1 MIFLNNHLKQIF
13 FTMLSVTIMLGAMP
27 NAVATANSGD
37 VAGLEHDRATAELA
51 ASLVLAKL
59 NDEIYAE
66 ADNSAPVFEAM
77 VADTAT
83 HAEPAVAKEKLK
95 DVYTSAIKEK
105 YREEAVVIL
114 DRLAAPKPRAEVF
127 GEEFL
132 ELAQLPPDELLSNA
146 IEHKYSGVFT
156 TARTRACK
164 EQAERLTATVRPT
177 EQEVDELSREE
188 LTARM
193 TERVAKA
200 QKETVFQENLG
211 FISEQL
217 VTPMLNEAYKQR
229 DEQRQYVERTSVD
242 GYAPSRIVKE
252 LQKKL
257 NDELARRRS
266 SAGEG
271 QHIYNCFPS
280 LTKQLDEISRKRAFR
295 LYEDKINTISLQ
307 LDAATVQ
314 RELDASPE
322 NHRKLEDSE
331 KYFMPMLQKQLCEQG
346 FQAIVNAAKPEERD
360 EVTTFIKGHD
370 ENAQQAPA
378 VARLKREL
386 TPLLKEVRKQCAQKQ
401 FEGMY
406 PELADGSWYPEASLV
421 DSVCETSNVKKT
433 LDNWRELIGLE
444 KFARVEQQRVIL
456 EETSKLVQDK
466 IVDGFDQGSE
476 ARTAQH
482 RLVDNTFPA
491 VRNEVKNMQQL
502 PPVEQIT
509 QIFISKVNSSWV
521 EERLIVV
528 QFPEGKEDDSRYV
541 ELFPSTIKKIELLS
555 KTLLEQL
562 EKEKQEEIKP
572 EEKPIEDPNETP
584 PEEKEK
590 ILLDCVIVFDRKGD
604 SMNGAVVLDGKRIAE
619 FTCPHNPDKFKQ
631 GRTGF
636 VNSVATALTQ
646 EVRKVAIDK
655 LVSITITIDVRDD
668 LVYYSAVSG
677 VSFKLR
683 NELMALGD
691 AIESLEIFDEAT
703 SAPTGK

>member
-1 MIFLNNHLKQIF
+1 MIKKRNFIGITFIVAFLITLFLPMAALAN
-13 FTMLSVTIMLGAMP
+13 GADA
-27 NAVATANSGD
+27 AVQ
-37 VAGLEHDRATAELA
+37 EHDRATAELA

-59 NDEIYAE
+59 NDEIYSE
-66 ADNSAPVFEAM
+66 ADNSTPVFEAM

-83 HAEPAVAKEKLK
+83 HAEPNVSKEKLQN
-95 DVYTSAIKEK
+95 VYTSAIKERYK
-105 YREEAVVIL
+105 EEAIVIL
-114 DRLAAPKPRAEVF
+114 DRLAAPKSRTEVF
-127 GEEFL
+127 GEAFL
-132 ELAQLPPDELLSNA
+132 ELAQQPSEELLVNA
-146 IEHKYSGVFT
+146 VEHKYSSVFT
-156 TARTRACK
+156 SARTRACK
-164 EQAERLTATVRPT
+164 EQAERLTATVRPS
-177 EQEVDELSREE
+177 EQEVDDLSREE
-188 LTARM
+188 LTSRM

-211 FISEQL
+211 FISEQI
-217 VTPMLNEAYKQR
+217 VAPMLNEAYKQR
-229 DEQRQYVERTSVD
+229 DEQRHYVERTSVD
-242 GYAPSRIVKE
+242 GYAPSRIVNE

-257 NDELARRRS
+257 DDELARRRS
-266 SAGEG
+266 SAKEG
-271 QHIYNCFPS
+271 QYIYNCFPS
-280 LTKQLDEISRKRAFR
+280 LKKQLEEIARNRAFR
-295 LYEDKINTISLQ
+295 LYEDKINTLALQ

-322 NHRKLEDSE
+322 KHRKLEDSE
-331 KYFMPMLQKQLCEQG
+331 KHFMPMLQKQLCEQA
-346 FQAIVNAAKPEERD
+346 FQAIINAAKPDERD
-360 EVTTFIKGHD
+360 EVTSFIKGHN
-370 ENAQQAPA
+370 EKAQQAPA

-406 PELADGSWYPEASLV
+406 SELADGSWYPAASLV
-421 DSVCETSNVKKT
+421 DSVCESPNFKKT
-433 LDNWRELIGLE
+433 LGNWRELIGLE

-456 EETSKLVQDK
+456 EETSKLVFDK

-476 ARTAQH
+476 ARSAQH

-491 VRNEVKNMQQL
+491 VRNEVKNMEQL

-509 QIFISKVNSSWV
+509 QIFSAKVSAAWT
-521 EERLIVV
+521 EERLIVI
-528 QFPEGKEDDSRYV
+528 QFPEGKEDDSRFS

-604 SMNGAVVLDGKRIAE
+604 SMNGAVLLSGKRIAE
-619 FTCPHNPDKFKQ
+619 FNCPHNPDKFKQ
-631 GRTGF
+631 GRTSF
-636 VNSVATALTQ
+636 VNSVAGALAQ
-646 EVRKVAIDK
+646 EVQKAAVDK
-655 LVSITITIDVRDD
+655 LVSLTVTIDVRDD

-683 NELMALGD
+683 RELEALGE
-691 AIESLEIFDEAT
+691 AIESLEIYDEAT
-703 SAPTGK
+703 SAPQGK

>member
-1 MIFLNNHLKQIF
+1 MIKKRNFIGITFIVAFLITLFLPMAALAN
-13 FTMLSVTIMLGAMP
+13 GADA
-27 NAVATANSGD
+27 AVQ
-37 VAGLEHDRATAELA
+37 EHDRATAELA

-59 NDEIYAE
+59 NEEIYSE
-66 ADNSAPVFEAM
+66 ADNSTPVFEAM

-83 HAEPAVAKEKLK
+83 HAEPNVSKEKLQN
-95 DVYTSAIKEK
+95 VYTSAIKERYK
-105 YREEAVVIL
+105 EEAIVIL
-114 DRLAAPKPRAEVF
+114 DRLAAPKSRAEVF
-127 GEEFL
+127 GEAFL
-132 ELAQLPPDELLSNA
+132 ELAQQPSEELLVNA
-146 IEHKYSGVFT
+146 VEHKYSSVFT
-156 TARTRACK
+156 SARTRACK
-164 EQAERLTATVRPT
+164 EQAERLTATVRPS
-177 EQEVDELSREE
+177 EQEVDDLSREE
-188 LTARM
+188 LTSRM

-211 FISEQL
+211 FISEQI
-217 VTPMLNEAYKQR
+217 VAPMLNEAYKQR
-229 DEQRQYVERTSVD
+229 DEQRHYVERTSVD
-242 GYAPSRIVKE
+242 GYAPSRIVNE

-257 NDELARRRS
+257 DDELARRRS
-266 SAGEG
+266 SAKEG
-271 QHIYNCFPS
+271 QYIYNCFPS
-280 LTKQLDEISRKRAFR
+280 LKKQLEEIARNRAFR
-295 LYEDKINTISLQ
+295 LYEDKINTLALQ

-322 NHRKLEDSE
+322 KHRKLEDSE
-331 KYFMPMLQKQLCEQG
+331 KHFMPMLQKQLCEQA
-346 FQAIVNAAKPEERD
+346 FQAIINAAKPDERD
-360 EVTTFIKGHD
+360 EVTSFIKGHN
-370 ENAQQAPA
+370 EKAQQAPA

-406 PELADGSWYPEASLV
+406 SELADGSWYPAASLV
-421 DSVCETSNVKKT
+421 DSVCESPNFKKT

-456 EETSKLVQDK
+456 EETSKLVFDK

-476 ARTAQH
+476 ARSAQH

-491 VRNEVKNMQQL
+491 VRNEVKNMEQL

-509 QIFISKVNSSWV
+509 QIFSAKVSAAWT
-521 EERLIVV
+521 EERLIVI
-528 QFPEGKEDDSRYV
+528 QFPEGKEDDSRFSK
-541 ELFPSTIKKIELLS
+541 LFPSTIKKIELLS

-590 ILLDCVIVFDRKGD
+590 ILLDCIIVFDRKGD
-604 SMNGAVVLDGKRIAE
+604 SMNGAVLLSGKRIAE
-619 FTCPHNPDKFKQ
+619 FNCPHNPDKFKQ

-636 VNSVATALTQ
+636 VNSVAGALAQ
-646 EVRKVAIDK
+646 EVQKAAVDK
-655 LVSITITIDVRDD
+655 LVSLTVTIDVRDD

-683 NELMALGD
+683 RELEALGE
-691 AIESLEIFDEAT
+691 AIESLEIYDEAT
-703 SAPTGK
+703 SAPQGK

>member
-1 MIFLNNHLKQIF
+1 MIKKRNFIGITFIVAFLITLFLPMAALAN
-13 FTMLSVTIMLGAMP
+13 GADA
-27 NAVATANSGD
+27 AVQ
-37 VAGLEHDRATAELA
+37 EHDRATAELA

-59 NDEIYAE
+59 NDEIYSE
-66 ADNSAPVFEAM
+66 ADNSTPVFEAM

-83 HAEPAVAKEKLK
+83 HAEPNVSKEKLQN
-95 DVYTSAIKEK
+95 VYTSAIKERYK
-105 YREEAVVIL
+105 EEAIVIL
-114 DRLAAPKPRAEVF
+114 DRLAAPKSCAEVF
-127 GEEFL
+127 GEAFL
-132 ELAQLPPDELLSNA
+132 ELAQQPSEELLVNA
-146 IEHKYSGVFT
+146 VEHKYSSVFT
-156 TARTRACK
+156 SARTRACK
-164 EQAERLTATVRPT
+164 EQAERLTATVRPS
-177 EQEVDELSREE
+177 EQEVDDLSREE
-188 LTARM
+188 LTSRM

-211 FISEQL
+211 FISEQI
-217 VTPMLNEAYKQR
+217 VAPMLNEAYKQR
-229 DEQRQYVERTSVD
+229 DEQRHYVERTSVD
-242 GYAPSRIVKE
+242 GYAPSRIVNE

-257 NDELARRRS
+257 DDELARRRS
-266 SAGEG
+266 SAKEG
-271 QHIYNCFPS
+271 QYIYNCFPS
-280 LTKQLDEISRKRAFR
+280 LKKQLEEIARNRAFR
-295 LYEDKINTISLQ
+295 LYEDKINTLALQ

-322 NHRKLEDSE
+322 KHRKLEDSE
-331 KYFMPMLQKQLCEQG
+331 KHFMPMLQKQLCEQA
-346 FQAIVNAAKPEERD
+346 FQAIINAAKPDERD
-360 EVTTFIKGHD
+360 EVTSFIKGHN
-370 ENAQQAPA
+370 EKVQQAPA

-406 PELADGSWYPEASLV
+406 SELADGSWYPAASLV
-421 DSVCETSNVKKT
+421 DSVCESPNFKKT

-456 EETSKLVQDK
+456 EETSKLVFDK

-476 ARTAQH
+476 ARSAQH

-491 VRNEVKNMQQL
+491 VRNEVKNMEQL

-509 QIFISKVNSSWV
+509 QIFSAKVSAAWT
-521 EERLIVV
+521 EERLIVI
-528 QFPEGKEDDSRYV
+528 QFPEGKEDDSRFS

-604 SMNGAVVLDGKRIAE
+604 SMNGAVLLSGKRIAE
-619 FTCPHNPDKFKQ
+619 FNCPHNPDKFKQ
-631 GRTGF
+631 GRTSF
-636 VNSVATALTQ
+636 VNSVAGALAQ
-646 EVRKVAIDK
+646 EVQKAAVDK
-655 LVSITITIDVRDD
+655 LVSLTVTIDVRDD

-683 NELMALGD
+683 RELEALGE
-691 AIESLEIFDEAT
+691 AIESLEIYDEAT
-703 SAPTGK
+703 SAPQGK

>member
-1 MIFLNNHLKQIF
+1 MIKKRNFIGITFIVAFLITLFLPMAALAN
-13 FTMLSVTIMLGAMP
+13 GADA
-27 NAVATANSGD
+27 AVQ
-37 VAGLEHDRATAELA
+37 EHDRATAELA

-59 NDEIYAE
+59 NDEIYSE
-66 ADNSAPVFEAM
+66 ADNSTPVFEAM

-83 HAEPAVAKEKLK
+83 HAEPNVSKEKLQN
-95 DVYTSAIKEK
+95 VYTSAIKERYK
-105 YREEAVVIL
+105 EEAIVIL
-114 DRLAAPKPRAEVF
+114 DRLAAPKSRAEVF
-127 GEEFL
+127 GEAFL
-132 ELAQLPPDELLSNA
+132 ELAQQPSEELLVNA
-146 IEHKYSGVFT
+146 VEHKYSSVFT
-156 TARTRACK
+156 SARTRACK
-164 EQAERLTATVRPT
+164 EQAERLTATVRPS
-177 EQEVDELSREE
+177 EQEVDDLSREE
-188 LTARM
+188 LTSRM

-211 FISEQL
+211 FISEQI
-217 VTPMLNEAYKQR
+217 VAPMLNEAYKQR
-229 DEQRQYVERTSVD
+229 DEQRHYVERTSVD
-242 GYAPSRIVKE
+242 GYAPSRIVNE

-257 NDELARRRS
+257 DDELARRRS
-266 SAGEG
+266 SAKEG
-271 QHIYNCFPS
+271 QYIYNCFPS
-280 LTKQLDEISRKRAFR
+280 LKKQLEEIARNRAFR
-295 LYEDKINTISLQ
+295 LYEDKINTLALQ

-322 NHRKLEDSE
+322 KHRKLEDSE
-331 KYFMPMLQKQLCEQG
+331 KHFMPMLQKQLCEQA
-346 FQAIVNAAKPEERD
+346 FQAIINAAKPDERD
-360 EVTTFIKGHD
+360 EVTSFIKGYN
-370 ENAQQAPA
+370 EKAQQAPA

-406 PELADGSWYPEASLV
+406 SELADGSWYPAASLV
-421 DSVCETSNVKKT
+421 DSVCESPNFKKT

-456 EETSKLVQDK
+456 EETSKLVFDK

-476 ARTAQH
+476 ARSAQH

-491 VRNEVKNMQQL
+491 VRNEVKNMEQL

-509 QIFISKVNSSWV
+509 QIFSAKVSAAWT
-521 EERLIVV
+521 EERLIVI
-528 QFPEGKEDDSRYV
+528 QFPEGKEDDSRFS

-604 SMNGAVVLDGKRIAE
+604 SMNGAVLLSGKRIAE
-619 FTCPHNPDKFKQ
+619 FNCPHNPDKFKQ

-636 VNSVATALTQ
+636 VNSVAGALAQ
-646 EVRKVAIDK
+646 EVQKAAVDK
-655 LVSITITIDVRDD
+655 LVSLTVTIDVRDD

-683 NELMALGD
+683 RELEALGE
-691 AIESLEIFDEAT
+691 AIESLEIYDEAT
-703 SAPTGK
+703 SAPQGK

>member
-1 MIFLNNHLKQIF
+1 MIKKRNFIGITFIVAFLITLFLPMAALAN
-13 FTMLSVTIMLGAMP
+13 GADA
-27 NAVATANSGD
+27 AVQ
-37 VAGLEHDRATAELA
+37 EHDRATAELA

-59 NDEIYAE
+59 NDEIYSE
-66 ADNSAPVFEAM
+66 ADNSTPVFEAM

-83 HAEPAVAKEKLK
+83 HAEPNVSKEKLQN
-95 DVYTSAIKEK
+95 VYTSAIKERYK
-105 YREEAVVIL
+105 EEAIVIL
-114 DRLAAPKPRAEVF
+114 DRLAAPKSRAEVF
-127 GEEFL
+127 GEAFL
-132 ELAQLPPDELLSNA
+132 ELAQQPSEELLVNA
-146 IEHKYSGVFT
+146 VEHKYSSVFT
-156 TARTRACK
+156 SARTRACK
-164 EQAERLTATVRPT
+164 EQAERLTATVRPS
-177 EQEVDELSREE
+177 EQEVDDLSREE
-188 LTARM
+188 LTSRM

-211 FISEQL
+211 FISEQI
-217 VTPMLNEAYKQR
+217 VAPMLNEAYKQR
-229 DEQRQYVERTSVD
+229 DEQRHYVERTSVD
-242 GYAPSRIVKE
+242 GYAPSRIVNE

-257 NDELARRRS
+257 DDELARRRS
-266 SAGEG
+266 SAKEG
-271 QHIYNCFPS
+271 QYIYNCFPS
-280 LTKQLDEISRKRAFR
+280 LKKQLEEIARNRAFR
-295 LYEDKINTISLQ
+295 LYEDKINTLALQ

-322 NHRKLEDSE
+322 KHRKLEDSE
-331 KYFMPMLQKQLCEQG
+331 KHFMPMLQKQLCEQA
-346 FQAIVNAAKPEERD
+346 FQAIINAAKPDERD
-360 EVTTFIKGHD
+360 EVTSFIKGHN
-370 ENAQQAPA
+370 EKAQQAPA

-406 PELADGSWYPEASLV
+406 SELADGSWYPAASLV
-421 DSVCETSNVKKT
+421 DSVCESPNFKKT

-456 EETSKLVQDK
+456 EETSKLVFDK

-476 ARTAQH
+476 ARSAQH

-491 VRNEVKNMQQL
+491 VRNEVKNMEQL

-509 QIFISKVNSSWV
+509 QIFSAKVSAAWT
-521 EERLIVV
+521 EERLIVI
-528 QFPEGKEDDSRYV
+528 QFPEGKEDDSRFS

-604 SMNGAVVLDGKRIAE
+604 SMNGAVLLSGKRIAE
-619 FTCPHNPDKFKQ
+619 FNCPHNPDKFKQ

-636 VNSVATALTQ
+636 VNSVAGALAQ
-646 EVRKVAIDK
+646 EVQKAAVDK
-655 LVSITITIDVRDD
+655 LVSLTVTIDVRDD

-683 NELMALGD
+683 RELEALGE
-691 AIESLEIFDEAT
+691 AIESLEIYDEAT
-703 SAPTGK
+703 SAPQGK

>member
-1 MIFLNNHLKQIF
+1 MIKKRNFIGITFIVAFLITLFLPMAALAN
-13 FTMLSVTIMLGAMP
+13 GADA
-27 NAVATANSGD
+27 AVQ
-37 VAGLEHDRATAELA
+37 EHDRATAELA

-59 NDEIYAE
+59 NDEIYSE
-66 ADNSAPVFEAM
+66 ADNSTPVFEAM

-83 HAEPAVAKEKLK
+83 HAEPNVSKEKLQN
-95 DVYTSAIKEK
+95 VYTSAIKERYK
-105 YREEAVVIL
+105 EEAIVIL
-114 DRLAAPKPRAEVF
+114 DRLAAPKSRTEVF
-127 GEEFL
+127 GEAFL
-132 ELAQLPPDELLSNA
+132 ELAQQPSEELLVNA
-146 IEHKYSGVFT
+146 VEHKYSSVFT
-156 TARTRACK
+156 SARTRACK
-164 EQAERLTATVRPT
+164 EQAERLTATVRPS
-177 EQEVDELSREE
+177 EQEVDDLSREE
-188 LTARM
+188 LTSRM

-211 FISEQL
+211 FISEQI
-217 VTPMLNEAYKQR
+217 VAPMLNEAYKQR
-229 DEQRQYVERTSVD
+229 DEQRHYVERTSVD
-242 GYAPSRIVKE
+242 GYAPSRIVNE

-257 NDELARRRS
+257 DDELARRRS
-266 SAGEG
+266 SAKEG
-271 QHIYNCFPS
+271 QYIYNCFPS
-280 LTKQLDEISRKRAFR
+280 LKKQLEEIARNRAFR
-295 LYEDKINTISLQ
+295 LYEDKINTLALQ

-322 NHRKLEDSE
+322 KHRKLEDSE
-331 KYFMPMLQKQLCEQG
+331 KHFMPMLQKQLCEQA
-346 FQAIVNAAKPEERD
+346 FQAIINAAKPDERD
-360 EVTTFIKGHD
+360 EVTSFIKGHN
-370 ENAQQAPA
+370 EKAQQAPA

-406 PELADGSWYPEASLV
+406 SELADGSWYPAASLV
-421 DSVCETSNVKKT
+421 DSVCESPNFKKT

-456 EETSKLVQDK
+456 EETSKLVFDK

-476 ARTAQH
+476 ARSAQH

-491 VRNEVKNMQQL
+491 VRNEVKNMEQL

-509 QIFISKVNSSWV
+509 QIFSAKVSAAWT
-521 EERLIVV
+521 EERLIVI
-528 QFPEGKEDDSRYV
+528 QFPEGKEDDSRFSK
-541 ELFPSTIKKIELLS
+541 LFPSTIKKIELLS

-604 SMNGAVVLDGKRIAE
+604 SMNGAVLLSGKRIAE
-619 FTCPHNPDKFKQ
+619 FNCPHNPDKFKQ
-631 GRTGF
+631 GRTSF
-636 VNSVATALTQ
+636 VNSVAGALAQ
-646 EVRKVAIDK
+646 EVQKAAVDK
-655 LVSITITIDVRDD
+655 LVSLTVTIDVRDD

-683 NELMALGD
+683 RELEALGE
-691 AIESLEIFDEAT
+691 AIESLEIYDEAT
-703 SAPTGK
+703 SAPQGK

>member
-1 MIFLNNHLKQIF
+1 MIKKRNFIGITFIVAFLITLFLPMAALAN
-13 FTMLSVTIMLGAMP
+13 GADA
-27 NAVATANSGD
+27 AVQ
-37 VAGLEHDRATAELA
+37 EHDRATAELA

-59 NDEIYAE
+59 NDEIYSE
-66 ADNSAPVFEAM
+66 ADNSTPVFEAM

-83 HAEPAVAKEKLK
+83 HAEPNVSKEKLQN
-95 DVYTSAIKEK
+95 VYTSAIKERYK
-105 YREEAVVIL
+105 EEAIVIL
-114 DRLAAPKPRAEVF
+114 DRLAAPKSRAEVF
-127 GEEFL
+127 GEAFL
-132 ELAQLPPDELLSNA
+132 ELAQQPSEELLVNA
-146 IEHKYSGVFT
+146 VEHKYSSVFT
-156 TARTRACK
+156 SARTRACK
-164 EQAERLTATVRPT
+164 EQAERLTATVRPS
-177 EQEVDELSREE
+177 EQEVDDLSREE
-188 LTARM
+188 LTSRM

-211 FISEQL
+211 FISEQI
-217 VTPMLNEAYKQR
+217 VAPMLNEAYKQR
-229 DEQRQYVERTSVD
+229 DEQRHYVERTSVD
-242 GYAPSRIVKE
+242 GYAPSRIVNE

-257 NDELARRRS
+257 DDELARRRS
-266 SAGEG
+266 SAKEG
-271 QHIYNCFPS
+271 QYIYNCFPS
-280 LTKQLDEISRKRAFR
+280 LKKQLEEIARNRAFR
-295 LYEDKINTISLQ
+295 LYEDKINTLALQ

-322 NHRKLEDSE
+322 KHRKLEDSE
-331 KYFMPMLQKQLCEQG
+331 KHFMPMLQKQLCEQA
-346 FQAIVNAAKPEERD
+346 FQAIINAAKPDERD
-360 EVTTFIKGHD
+360 EVTSFIKGHN
-370 ENAQQAPA
+370 EKAQQAPA

-406 PELADGSWYPEASLV
+406 SELADGSWYPAASLV
-421 DSVCETSNVKKT
+421 DSVCESPNFKKT

-456 EETSKLVQDK
+456 EETSKLVFDK

-476 ARTAQH
+476 ARSAQH

-491 VRNEVKNMQQL
+491 VRNEVKNMEQL

-509 QIFISKVNSSWV
+509 QIFSAKVSAAWT
-521 EERLIVV
+521 EERLIVI
-528 QFPEGKEDDSRYV
+528 QFPEGKEDDSRFS

-604 SMNGAVVLDGKRIAE
+604 SMNGAVLLSGKRIAE
-619 FTCPHNPDKFKQ
+619 FNCPHNPDKFKQ
-631 GRTGF
+631 GRTSF
-636 VNSVATALTQ
+636 VNSVAGALAQ
-646 EVRKVAIDK
+646 EVQKAAVDK
-655 LVSITITIDVRDD
+655 LVSLTVTIDVRDD

-683 NELMALGD
+683 RELEALGE
-691 AIESLEIFDEAT
+691 AIESLEIYDEAT
-703 SAPTGK
+703 SAPQGK

>member
-1 MIFLNNHLKQIF
+1 MIKKRNFIGITFIVAFLITLFLPMAALAN
-13 FTMLSVTIMLGAMP
+13 GADA
-27 NAVATANSGD
+27 AVQ
-37 VAGLEHDRATAELA
+37 EHDRATAELA

-59 NDEIYAE
+59 NDEIYSE
-66 ADNSAPVFEAM
+66 ADNSTPVFEAM

-83 HAEPAVAKEKLK
+83 HAEPNVSKEKLQN
-95 DVYTSAIKEK
+95 VYTSAIKERYK
-105 YREEAVVIL
+105 EEAIVIL
-114 DRLAAPKPRAEVF
+114 DRLAAPKSRAEVF
-127 GEEFL
+127 GEAFL
-132 ELAQLPPDELLSNA
+132 ELAQQPSEELLVNA
-146 IEHKYSGVFT
+146 VEHKYSSVFT
-156 TARTRACK
+156 SARTRACK
-164 EQAERLTATVRPT
+164 EQADRLTATVRPS
-177 EQEVDELSREE
+177 EQEVDDLSREE
-188 LTARM
+188 LTSRM

-211 FISEQL
+211 FISEQI
-217 VTPMLNEAYKQR
+217 VAPMLNEAYKQR
-229 DEQRQYVERTSVD
+229 DEQRHYVERTSVD
-242 GYAPSRIVKE
+242 GYAPSRIVNE

-257 NDELARRRS
+257 DDELARRRS
-266 SAGEG
+266 SAKEG
-271 QHIYNCFPS
+271 QYIYNCFPS
-280 LTKQLDEISRKRAFR
+280 LKKQLEEIARNRAFR
-295 LYEDKINTISLQ
+295 LYEDKINTLALL

-322 NHRKLEDSE
+322 KHRKLEDSE
-331 KYFMPMLQKQLCEQG
+331 KHFMPMLQKQLCEQA
-346 FQAIVNAAKPEERD
+346 FQAIINAAKPDERD
-360 EVTTFIKGHD
+360 EVTSFIKGHN
-370 ENAQQAPA
+370 EKAQQAPA

-406 PELADGSWYPEASLV
+406 SELADGSWYPAASLV
-421 DSVCETSNVKKT
+421 DSVCESPNFKKT
-433 LDNWRELIGLE
+433 LGNWRELIGLE

-456 EETSKLVQDK
+456 EETSKLVFDK

-476 ARTAQH
+476 ARSAQH

-491 VRNEVKNMQQL
+491 VRNEVKNMEQL

-509 QIFISKVNSSWV
+509 QIFSAKVSAAWT
-521 EERLIVV
+521 EERLIVI
-528 QFPEGKEDDSRYV
+528 QFPEGKEDDSRFS

-604 SMNGAVVLDGKRIAE
+604 SMNGAVLLSGKRIAE
-619 FTCPHNPDKFKQ
+619 FNCPHNPDKFKQ

-636 VNSVATALTQ
+636 VNSVAGALAQ
-646 EVRKVAIDK
+646 EVQKAAVDK
-655 LVSITITIDVRDD
+655 LVSLTVTIDVRDD

-683 NELMALGD
+683 RELEALGE
-691 AIESLEIFDEAT
+691 AIESLEIYDEAT
-703 SAPTGK
+703 SAPQGK

>member
-1 MIFLNNHLKQIF
+1 MIFLNKQKRW
-13 FTMLSVTIMLGAMP
+13 LSVAVLAMAIVFGYVP
-27 NAVATANSGD
+27 KAFAAANGGD
-37 VAGLEHDRATAELA
+37 AAGLEHDRATAELA

-59 NDEIYAE
+59 NDEIYSE
-66 ADNSAPVFEAM
+66 ADNSTPVFEAM

-83 HAEPAVAKEKLK
+83 HAEPNVSKEKLQN
-95 DVYTSAIKEK
+95 VYTSAIKERYK
-105 YREEAVVIL
+105 EEAIVIL
-114 DRLAAPKPRAEVF
+114 DRLAAPKSRAEVF

-132 ELAQLPPDELLSNA
+132 HAAQLPSDELLTNA
-146 IEHKYSGVFT
+146 VQQKYSNVFT
-156 TARTRACK
+156 AARTRACK
-164 EQAERLTATVRPT
+164 EQAERLTATVRPS
-177 EQEVDELSREE
+177 EQEVDDLSREE
-188 LTARM
+188 LTSRM

-211 FISEQL
+211 FISEQI
-217 VTPMLNEAYKQR
+217 VAPMLNEAYKQR
-229 DEQRQYVERTSVD
+229 DEQRHYVERTSVD
-242 GYAPSRIVKE
+242 GYAPSRIVNE

-257 NDELARRRS
+257 DDELARRRS
-266 SAGEG
+266 SAKEG
-271 QHIYNCFPS
+271 QYIYNCFPS
-280 LTKQLDEISRKRAFR
+280 LKKQLEEIARNRAFR
-295 LYEDKINTISLQ
+295 LYEDKINTLALQ

-322 NHRKLEDSE
+322 KHRKLEDSE
-331 KYFMPMLQKQLCEQG
+331 KHFMPMLQKQLCEQA
-346 FQAIVNAAKPEERD
+346 FQAIINAAKPDERD
-360 EVTTFIKGHD
+360 EVTSFIKGHN
-370 ENAQQAPA
+370 EKAQQAPA

-406 PELADGSWYPEASLV
+406 SELADGSWYPAASLV
-421 DSVCETSNVKKT
+421 DSVCESPNFKKT
-433 LDNWRELIGLE
+433 LGNWRELIGLE

-456 EETSKLVQDK
+456 EETSKLVFDK

-476 ARTAQH
+476 ARSAQH

-491 VRNEVKNMQQL
+491 VRNEVKNMEQL

-509 QIFISKVNSSWV
+509 QIFSAKVSAAWT
-521 EERLIVV
+521 EERLIVI
-528 QFPEGKEDDSRYV
+528 QFPEGKEDDSRFS

-604 SMNGAVVLDGKRIAE
+604 SMNGAVLLSGKRIAE
-619 FTCPHNPDKFKQ
+619 FNCPHNPDKFKQ

-636 VNSVATALTQ
+636 VNSVAGALAQ
-646 EVRKVAIDK
+646 EVQKAAVDK
-655 LVSITITIDVRDD
+655 LVSLTVTIDVRDD

-683 NELMALGD
+683 RELEALGE
-691 AIESLEIFDEAT
+691 AIESLEIYDEAT
-703 SAPTGK
+703 SAPQGK

>member
-1 MIFLNNHLKQIF
+1 MIKKRNFIGITFIVAFLITLVLPMAALAN
-13 FTMLSVTIMLGAMP
+13 GADA
-27 NAVATANSGD
+27 AVQ
-37 VAGLEHDRATAELA
+37 EHDRATAELA

-59 NDEIYAE
+59 NDEIYSE
-66 ADNSAPVFEAM
+66 ADNSTPVFEAM

-83 HAEPAVAKEKLK
+83 HAEPNVSKEKLQN
-95 DVYTSAIKEK
+95 VYTSAIKERYK
-105 YREEAVVIL
+105 EEAIVIL
-114 DRLAAPKPRAEVF
+114 DRLAAPKSRAEVF
-127 GEEFL
+127 GEAFL
-132 ELAQLPPDELLSNA
+132 VLAQQPSEELLVNA
-146 IEHKYSGVFT
+146 VEHKYSSVFT
-156 TARTRACK
+156 SARTRACK
-164 EQAERLTATVRPT
+164 EQAERLTATVRPS
-177 EQEVDELSREE
+177 EQEVDDLSREE
-188 LTARM
+188 LTSRM

-211 FISEQL
+211 FISEQI
-217 VTPMLNEAYKQR
+217 VAPKLNEAYKQR
-229 DEQRQYVERTSVD
+229 DEQRHYVERTSVD
-242 GYAPSRIVKE
+242 GYAPSRIVNE

-257 NDELARRRS
+257 DDELARRRS
-266 SAGEG
+266 SAKEG
-271 QHIYNCFPS
+271 QYIYNCFPS
-280 LTKQLDEISRKRAFR
+280 LKKQLEEIARNRAFR
-295 LYEDKINTISLQ
+295 LYEDKINTLALQ

-322 NHRKLEDSE
+322 KHRKLEDSE
-331 KYFMPMLQKQLCEQG
+331 KHFMPMLQKQLCEQA
-346 FQAIVNAAKPEERD
+346 FQAIINAAKPDERD
-360 EVTTFIKGHD
+360 EVTSFIKGHN
-370 ENAQQAPA
+370 EKAQQAPA

-406 PELADGSWYPEASLV
+406 SELADGSWYPAASLV
-421 DSVCETSNVKKT
+421 DSVCESPNFKKT

-456 EETSKLVQDK
+456 EETSKLVFDK

-476 ARTAQH
+476 ARSAQH

-491 VRNEVKNMQQL
+491 VRNEVKNMEQL

-509 QIFISKVNSSWV
+509 QIFSAKVSAAWT
-521 EERLIVV
+521 EERLIVI
-528 QFPEGKEDDSRYV
+528 QFPEGKEDDSRFSK
-541 ELFPSTIKKIELLS
+541 LFPSTIKKIELLS

-604 SMNGAVVLDGKRIAE
+604 SMNGAVLLSGKRIAE
-619 FTCPHNPDKFKQ
+619 FNCPHNPDKFKQ

-636 VNSVATALTQ
+636 VNSVAGALAQ
-646 EVRKVAIDK
+646 EVQKAAVDK
-655 LVSITITIDVRDD
+655 LVSLTVTIDVRDD

-683 NELMALGD
+683 RELEALGE
-691 AIESLEIFDEAT
+691 AIESLEIYDEAT
-703 SAPTGK
+703 SAPQGK

>member
-1 MIFLNNHLKQIF
+1 MIKKRNFIGITFIVAFLITLFLPMAALAN
-13 FTMLSVTIMLGAMP
+13 GADA
-27 NAVATANSGD
+27 AVQ
-37 VAGLEHDRATAELA
+37 EHDRATAELA

-59 NDEIYAE
+59 NDEIYSE
-66 ADNSAPVFEAM
+66 ADNSTPVFEAM

-83 HAEPAVAKEKLK
+83 HAEPNVSKEKLQN
-95 DVYTSAIKEK
+95 VYTSAIKERYK
-105 YREEAVVIL
+105 EEAIVIL
-114 DRLAAPKPRAEVF
+114 DRLAAPKSRAEVF
-127 GEEFL
+127 GEAFL
-132 ELAQLPPDELLSNA
+132 ELAQQPSEELLVNA
-146 IEHKYSGVFT
+146 VEHKYSSVFT
-156 TARTRACK
+156 SARTRACK
-164 EQAERLTATVRPT
+164 EQAERLTATVRPS
-177 EQEVDELSREE
+177 EQEVDDLSREE
-188 LTARM
+188 LTSRM

-211 FISEQL
+211 FISEQI
-217 VTPMLNEAYKQR
+217 VAPMLNEAYKQR
-229 DEQRQYVERTSVD
+229 DEQRHYVERTSVD
-242 GYAPSRIVKE
+242 GYAPSRIVNE

-257 NDELARRRS
+257 DDELARRRS
-266 SAGEG
+266 SAKEG
-271 QHIYNCFPS
+271 QYIYNCFPS
-280 LTKQLDEISRKRAFR
+280 LKKQLEEIARNRAFR
-295 LYEDKINTISLQ
+295 LYEDKINTLALQ

-322 NHRKLEDSE
+322 KHRKLEDSE
-331 KYFMPMLQKQLCEQG
+331 KHFMPMLQKQLCEQA
-346 FQAIVNAAKPEERD
+346 FQAIINAAKPDERD
-360 EVTTFIKGHD
+360 EVTSFIKGHN
-370 ENAQQAPA
+370 EKAQQAPA

-406 PELADGSWYPEASLV
+406 SELADGSWYPAASLV
-421 DSVCETSNVKKT
+421 DSVCESPNFKKT

-456 EETSKLVQDK
+456 EETSKLVFDK

-476 ARTAQH
+476 ARSAQH

-491 VRNEVKNMQQL
+491 VRNEVKNMEQL

-509 QIFISKVNSSWV
+509 QIFSAKVSAAWT
-521 EERLIVV
+521 EERLIVI
-528 QFPEGKEDDSRYV
+528 QFPEGKEDDSRFSK
-541 ELFPSTIKKIELLS
+541 LFPSTIKKIELLS

-572 EEKPIEDPNETP
+572 EEKPIEDPNDTP

-604 SMNGAVVLDGKRIAE
+604 SMNGAVLLSGKRIAE
-619 FTCPHNPDKFKQ
+619 FNCPHNPDKFKQ

-636 VNSVATALTQ
+636 VNSVAGALAQ
-646 EVRKVAIDK
+646 EVQKAAVDK
-655 LVSITITIDVRDD
+655 LVSLTVTIDVRDD

-683 NELMALGD
+683 RELEALGE
-691 AIESLEIFDEAT
+691 AIESLEIYDEAT
-703 SAPTGK
+703 SAPQGK

>member
-1 MIFLNNHLKQIF
+1 MIKKRNFIGITFIVAFLITLFLPMAALAN
-13 FTMLSVTIMLGAMP
+13 GADA
-27 NAVATANSGD
+27 AVQ
-37 VAGLEHDRATAELA
+37 EHDRATAELA

-59 NDEIYAE
+59 NDEIYSE
-66 ADNSAPVFEAM
+66 ADNSTPVFEAM

-83 HAEPAVAKEKLK
+83 HAEPNVSKEKLQN
-95 DVYTSAIKEK
+95 VYTSAIKERYK
-105 YREEAVVIL
+105 EEAIVIL
-114 DRLAAPKPRAEVF
+114 DRLAAPKSRAEVF
-127 GEEFL
+127 GEAFL
-132 ELAQLPPDELLSNA
+132 ELAQQPSEELLVNA
-146 IEHKYSGVFT
+146 VEHKYSSVFT
-156 TARTRACK
+156 SARTRACK
-164 EQAERLTATVRPT
+164 EQAERLTATVRPS
-177 EQEVDELSREE
+177 EQEVDDLSREE
-188 LTARM
+188 LTSRM

-211 FISEQL
+211 FISEQI
-217 VTPMLNEAYKQR
+217 VAPMLNEAYKQR
-229 DEQRQYVERTSVD
+229 DEQRHYVERTSVD
-242 GYAPSRIVKE
+242 GYAPSRIVNE

-257 NDELARRRS
+257 DDELARRRS
-266 SAGEG
+266 SAKEG
-271 QHIYNCFPS
+271 QYIYNCFPS
-280 LTKQLDEISRKRAFR
+280 LKKQLEEIARNRAFR
-295 LYEDKINTISLQ
+295 LYEDKINTLALQ

-322 NHRKLEDSE
+322 KHRKLEDSE
-331 KYFMPMLQKQLCEQG
+331 KHFMPMLQKQLCEQA
-346 FQAIVNAAKPEERD
+346 FQAIINAAKPDERD
-360 EVTTFIKGHD
+360 EVTSFIKGHN
-370 ENAQQAPA
+370 EKAQQAPA

-406 PELADGSWYPEASLV
+406 SELADGSWYPAASLV
-421 DSVCETSNVKKT
+421 DSVCESPNFKKT

-444 KFARVEQQRVIL
+444 KFARVEEQRVIL
-456 EETSKLVQDK
+456 EETSKLVFDK

-476 ARTAQH
+476 ARSAQH

-491 VRNEVKNMQQL
+491 VRNEVKNMEQL

-509 QIFISKVNSSWV
+509 QIFSAKVSAAWT
-521 EERLIVV
+521 EERLIVI
-528 QFPEGKEDDSRYV
+528 QFPEGKEDDSRFS

-604 SMNGAVVLDGKRIAE
+604 SMNGAVLLSGKRIAE
-619 FTCPHNPDKFKQ
+619 FNCPHNPDKFKQ
-631 GRTGF
+631 GRTSF
-636 VNSVATALTQ
+636 VNSVAGALAQ
-646 EVRKVAIDK
+646 EVQKAAVDK
-655 LVSITITIDVRDD
+655 LVSLTVTIDVRDD

-683 NELMALGD
+683 RELEALGE
-691 AIESLEIFDEAT
+691 AIESLEIYDEAT
-703 SAPTGK
+703 SAPQGK

>member
-1 MIFLNNHLKQIF
+1 MIKKRNFIGITFIVAFLITLFLPMAALAN
-13 FTMLSVTIMLGAMP
+13 GADA
-27 NAVATANSGD
+27 AVQ
-37 VAGLEHDRATAELA
+37 EHDRATAELA

-59 NDEIYAE
+59 NDEIYSE
-66 ADNSAPVFEAM
+66 ADNSTPVFEAM

-83 HAEPAVAKEKLK
+83 HAEPNVSKEKLQN
-95 DVYTSAIKEK
+95 VYTSAIKERYK
-105 YREEAVVIL
+105 EEAIVIL
-114 DRLAAPKPRAEVF
+114 DRLAAPKSRAEVF
-127 GEEFL
+127 GEAFL
-132 ELAQLPPDELLSNA
+132 ELAQQPSEELLVNA
-146 IEHKYSGVFT
+146 VEHKYSSVFT
-156 TARTRACK
+156 SARTRACK
-164 EQAERLTATVRPT
+164 EQAERLTATVRPS
-177 EQEVDELSREE
+177 EQEVDDLSREE
-188 LTARM
+188 LTSRM

-211 FISEQL
+211 FISEQI
-217 VTPMLNEAYKQR
+217 VAPMLNEAYKQR
-229 DEQRQYVERTSVD
+229 DEQRHYVERTSVD
-242 GYAPSRIVKE
+242 GYAPSRIVNE

-257 NDELARRRS
+257 DDELARRRS
-266 SAGEG
+266 SAKEG
-271 QHIYNCFPS
+271 QYIYNCFPS
-280 LTKQLDEISRKRAFR
+280 LKKQLEEIARNRAFR
-295 LYEDKINTISLQ
+295 LYEDKINTLALQ

-322 NHRKLEDSE
+322 KHRKLEDSE
-331 KYFMPMLQKQLCEQG
+331 KHFMPMLQKQLCEQA
-346 FQAIVNAAKPEERD
+346 FQAIINAAKPDERD
-360 EVTTFIKGHD
+360 EVTSFIKGHN
-370 ENAQQAPA
+370 EKAQQAPA

-406 PELADGSWYPEASLV
+406 SELADGSWYPAASLV
-421 DSVCETSNVKKT
+421 DSVCESPNFKKT
-433 LDNWRELIGLE
+433 LGNWRELIGLE

-456 EETSKLVQDK
+456 EETSKLVFDK

-476 ARTAQH
+476 ARSAQH

-491 VRNEVKNMQQL
+491 VRNEVKNMEQL

-509 QIFISKVNSSWV
+509 QIFSAKVSAAWT
-521 EERLIVV
+521 EERLIVI
-528 QFPEGKEDDSRYV
+528 QFPEGKEDDSRFS

-604 SMNGAVVLDGKRIAE
+604 SMNGAVLLSGKRIAE
-619 FTCPHNPDKFKQ
+619 FNCPHNPDKFKQ

-636 VNSVATALTQ
+636 VNSVAGALAQ
-646 EVRKVAIDK
+646 EVQKAAVDK
-655 LVSITITIDVRDD
+655 LVSLTVTIDVRDD

-683 NELMALGD
+683 RELEALGE
-691 AIESLEIFDEAT
+691 AIESLEIYDEAT
-703 SAPTGK
+703 SAPQGK

>member
-1 MIFLNNHLKQIF
+1 MIKKRNFIGITFIVAFLITLFLPMAALAN
-13 FTMLSVTIMLGAMP
+13 GADA
-27 NAVATANSGD
+27 AVQ
-37 VAGLEHDRATAELA
+37 EHDRATAELA

-59 NDEIYAE
+59 NDEIYSE
-66 ADNSAPVFEAM
+66 ADNSTPVFEAM

-83 HAEPAVAKEKLK
+83 HAEPNVSKEKLQN
-95 DVYTSAIKEK
+95 VYTSAIKERYK
-105 YREEAVVIL
+105 EEAIVIL
-114 DRLAAPKPRAEVF
+114 DRLAAPKSRAEVF
-127 GEEFL
+127 GEAFL
-132 ELAQLPPDELLSNA
+132 ELAQQPSEELLVNA
-146 IEHKYSGVFT
+146 VEHKYSSVFT
-156 TARTRACK
+156 SARTRACK
-164 EQAERLTATVRPT
+164 EQAERLTATVRPS
-177 EQEVDELSREE
+177 EQEVDDLSREE
-188 LTARM
+188 LTSRM

-211 FISEQL
+211 FISEQI
-217 VTPMLNEAYKQR
+217 VAPMLNEAYKQR
-229 DEQRQYVERTSVD
+229 DEQRHYVERTSVD
-242 GYAPSRIVKE
+242 GYAPSRIVNE

-257 NDELARRRS
+257 DDELARRRS
-266 SAGEG
+266 SAKEG
-271 QHIYNCFPS
+271 QYIYNCFPS
-280 LTKQLDEISRKRAFR
+280 LKKQLEEIARNRAFR
-295 LYEDKINTISLQ
+295 LYEDKINTLALQ

-322 NHRKLEDSE
+322 KHRKLEDSE
-331 KYFMPMLQKQLCEQG
+331 KHFMPMLQKQLCEQA
-346 FQAIVNAAKPEERD
+346 FQAIINAAKPDERD
-360 EVTTFIKGHD
+360 EVTSFIKGYN
-370 ENAQQAPA
+370 EKAQQAPA

-406 PELADGSWYPEASLV
+406 SELADGSWYPTASLV
-421 DSVCETSNVKKT
+421 DSVCESPNFKKT
-433 LDNWRELIGLE
+433 LGNWRELIGLE

-456 EETSKLVQDK
+456 EETSKLVFDK

-476 ARTAQH
+476 ARSAQH

-491 VRNEVKNMQQL
+491 VRNEVKNMEQL

-509 QIFISKVNSSWV
+509 QIFSAKVSAAWT
-521 EERLIVV
+521 EERLIVI
-528 QFPEGKEDDSRYV
+528 QFPEGKEDDSRFS

-604 SMNGAVVLDGKRIAE
+604 SMNGAVLLSGKRIAE
-619 FTCPHNPDKFKQ
+619 FNCPHNPDKFKQ

-636 VNSVATALTQ
+636 VNSVAGALAQ
-646 EVRKVAIDK
+646 EVQKAAVDK
-655 LVSITITIDVRDD
+655 LVSLTVTIDVRDD

-683 NELMALGD
+683 RELEALGE
-691 AIESLEIFDEAT
+691 AIESLEIYDEAT
-703 SAPTGK
+703 SAPQGK

>member
-1 MIFLNNHLKQIF
+1 MIKKRNFIGITFIVAFLITLFLPMAALAN
-13 FTMLSVTIMLGAMP
+13 GADA
-27 NAVATANSGD
+27 AVQ
-37 VAGLEHDRATAELA
+37 EHDRATAELA

-59 NDEIYAE
+59 NDEIYSE
-66 ADNSAPVFEAM
+66 ADNSTPVFEAM

-83 HAEPAVAKEKLK
+83 HAEPNVSKEKLQN
-95 DVYTSAIKEK
+95 VYTSAIKERYK
-105 YREEAVVIL
+105 EEAIVIL
-114 DRLAAPKPRAEVF
+114 DRLAAPKSRTEVF
-127 GEEFL
+127 GEAFL
-132 ELAQLPPDELLSNA
+132 ELAQQPSEELLVNA
-146 IEHKYSGVFT
+146 VEHKYSSVFT
-156 TARTRACK
+156 SARTRACK
-164 EQAERLTATVRPT
+164 EQADRLTATVRPS
-177 EQEVDELSREE
+177 EQEVDDLSREE
-188 LTARM
+188 LTSRM

-211 FISEQL
+211 FISEQI
-217 VTPMLNEAYKQR
+217 VAPMLNEAYKQR
-229 DEQRQYVERTSVD
+229 DEQRHYVERTSVD
-242 GYAPSRIVKE
+242 GYAPSRIVNE

-257 NDELARRRS
+257 DDELARRRS
-266 SAGEG
+266 SAKEG
-271 QHIYNCFPS
+271 QYIYNCFPS
-280 LTKQLDEISRKRAFR
+280 LKKQLEEIARNRAFR
-295 LYEDKINTISLQ
+295 LYEDKINTLALQ

-322 NHRKLEDSE
+322 KHRKLEDSE
-331 KYFMPMLQKQLCEQG
+331 KHFMPMLQKQLCEQA
-346 FQAIVNAAKPEERD
+346 FQAIINAAKPDERD
-360 EVTTFIKGHD
+360 EVTSFIKGHN
-370 ENAQQAPA
+370 EKAQQAPA

-406 PELADGSWYPEASLV
+406 SELADGSWYPAASLV
-421 DSVCETSNVKKT
+421 DSVCESPNFKKT

-456 EETSKLVQDK
+456 EETSKLVFDK

-476 ARTAQH
+476 ARSAQH

-491 VRNEVKNMQQL
+491 VRNEVKNMEQL

-509 QIFISKVNSSWV
+509 QIFSAKVSAAWA
-521 EERLIVV
+521 EERLIVIK
-528 QFPEGKEDDSRYV
+528 FPEGKEDDSRFS

-604 SMNGAVVLDGKRIAE
+604 SMNGAVLLSGKRIAE
-619 FTCPHNPDKFKQ
+619 FNCPHNPDKFKQ
-631 GRTGF
+631 GRTSF
-636 VNSVATALTQ
+636 VNSVAGALAQ
-646 EVRKVAIDK
+646 EVQKAAVDK
-655 LVSITITIDVRDD
+655 LVSLTVTIDVRDD

-683 NELMALGD
+683 RELEALGE
-691 AIESLEIFDEAT
+691 AIESLEIYDEAT
-703 SAPTGK
+703 SAPQGK